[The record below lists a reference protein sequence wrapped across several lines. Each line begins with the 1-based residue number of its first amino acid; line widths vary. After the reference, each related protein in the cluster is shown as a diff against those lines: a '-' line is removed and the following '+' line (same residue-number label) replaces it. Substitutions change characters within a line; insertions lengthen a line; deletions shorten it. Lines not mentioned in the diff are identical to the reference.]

1 MTLLMSCTSYSQ
13 VVSDSVVLSNDSIG
27 LDSTTIS
34 NEELEKVFDAI
45 DTLVYQDS
53 VKTVLIRDMEYQIR
67 NYEFLSRQD
76 SLLLNYKNRQID
88 ILNEEIVLYDNRLK
102 KVDKWYNKP
111 WVGFIA
117 GCATITVSSW
127 IVKNVVD

>member
-1 MTLLMSCTSYSQ
+1 MSCTSYSQ

>member
-1 MTLLMSCTSYSQ
+1 MSCTSYSQ
-13 VVSDSVVLSNDSIG
+13 VVSDSMVISNDTIS

-34 NEELEKVFDAI
+34 NEELSKVFDAI

-67 NYEFLSRQD
+67 NYEFLSGQD

-88 ILNEEIVLYDNRLK
+88 ILNEEVILYDARLK